1 MSNWSCDQTLIDFHL
16 VLTAKGHEGW
26 EIEKLGVCKYNVIH
40 CIIIYIK
47 NVPILIYISS
57 MSSYTDP
64 PSIFLL
70 HVRRTCSSWKSE
82 PWHPFFFG
90 ILALFTILCWPS
102 QYKMIL
108 VPFFPIREGV
118 LLFIPVFSAAPQPLL
133 AASLNS
139 SFQHIKELQLGRRQ
153 GREERHFLVRKHTY
167 VTSAQSR
174 DWCVRTIGEIHH

>member
-1 MSNWSCDQTLIDFHL
+1 
-16 VLTAKGHEGW
+16 
-26 EIEKLGVCKYNVIH
+26 
-40 CIIIYIK
+40 
-47 NVPILIYISS
+47 

-90 ILALFTILCWPS
+90 ILALFTVLCFPI
-102 QYKMIL
+102 QDDTGEK

-153 GREERHFLVRKHTY
+153 GRGKALFSEKTHLRYICAEQRLMRSYNWRDTPLVAIFHVMYKDT
-167 VTSAQSR
+167 VL
-174 DWCVRTIGEIHH
+174 